1 MVKRSN
7 KFLSRVRR
15 WLKQWLKKQHYA
27 LLMLFIV
34 AFFATVLLTLN
45 SQYLAAENSLDQ
57 NLINPQELIEQGRN
71 LYEAE
76 RFSEAATLLQRAVAN
91 FEATGDKLKQAMTL
105 SNLSLTYQQ
114 LGEWERAEQAS
125 AQSLNLLQTEQSINS
140 SNARSQILAQAL
152 DVKGRLQLAR
162 GKAEATL
169 TIWRQSADIYS
180 RIGDRVGLTRSRI
193 NQAQAL
199 QTLGL
204 YRQAQNTLTESTQLL
219 QNQPDS
225 LLKATALRSLGNVL
239 RVTGNLE
246 ASGQVLQQSLAV
258 AKGLQIPNAIAD
270 TLLSLG
276 NTANAKRD
284 TQGAL
289 QFYQQAA
296 NISTSQTIQVQALLH
311 QLNLLVENKQQADA
325 ITLWQRLQS
334 LIANLPPSR
343 TSVYARINLAQT
355 LMKLGNTEELADN
368 SREIAQLLATASQ
381 EAKSLGDK
389 RAEAYALGNL
399 GGLYEKVEQWQ
410 DAQNLTQQALVLA
423 QEVNAADISYRWQW
437 QLGRLLKNQGK
448 IQQAIANYDQA
459 VKTLQSLRYDLVA
472 LDPNVQFNFRD
483 EVEPVYREMVD
494 LLLQA
499 NGREEISQENLVQAR
514 NIIES
519 LQLAELENFFRAA
532 CLDAKPE
539 QIDRVVDRSD
549 RTAAAIYPIILPNR
563 LEILLKLPNQGK
575 IHHYVTKKSQS
586 EIEIALEEIRQYLRE
601 PDRTDDVNRLSQQV
615 YSWLIEPMEAE
626 LEKFQIQTLV
636 FVLDGSLRNIP
647 MSVLYDEGTKKYL
660 LEKYAIALA
669 PSLQLLQPKSL
680 QRKKLS
686 ALTAGL
692 SEKRVVEG
700 QEFSPLENV
709 NLELQRI
716 QSELSSSETLLNQ
729 KFTKLNLENQINST
743 PYTVVHLATHGK
755 FSSQIEETYILTWNQ
770 LLKVKDLD
778 NLLRNADSKQSS
790 DIELLVLS
798 ACETAAGDKRAA
810 LGLAGIAVR
819 AGARSILA
827 TLWSVDDRSTAEL
840 MSEFYHQLGNTNV
853 TKAEAL
859 RRAQIAL
866 WNHPNEDWKRPY
878 FWASY
883 VLVGNWL

>member
-1 MVKRSN
+1 MSSN
-7 KFLSRVRR
+7 KFFCRFQC
-15 WLKQWLKKQHYA
+15 WLKQRLKKQHYA
-27 LLMLFIV
+27 MLLLFV
-34 AFFATVLLTLN
+34 AAFLATVLLPLN
-45 SQYLAAENSLDQ
+45 SQYLSAENSIAQ
-57 NLINPQELIEQGRN
+57 NLVNPQESIEQGRS

-76 RFSEAATLLQRAVAN
+76 RFSEAATLLQRASAS
-91 FEATGDKLKQAMTL
+91 FEATGDRLRQAMTL

-114 LGEWERAEQAS
+114 LGEWEKAEQAS
-125 AQSLNLLQTEQSINS
+125 EQSLNLLQTEQDINS
-140 SNARSQILAQAL
+140 SNERSQILAQAL

-162 GKAEATL
+162 GQAEAAL
-169 TIWRQSADIYS
+169 TIWRQSADIYA
-180 RIGDRVGLTRSRI
+180 RIDDKFGLTRNRI

-199 QTLGL
+199 QALGL

-225 LLKATALRSLGNVL
+225 LLKTTALRSLGNVL

-246 ASGQVLQQSLAV
+246 ASEQILQQSLAV
-258 AKGLQIPNAIAD
+258 AKGLQIPNGIAD

-276 NTANAKRD
+276 NTANARRD

-296 NISTSQTIQVQALLH
+296 NISTSPTIQVQALLH
-311 QLNLLVENKQQADA
+311 QLSLLIENKQQADA
-325 ITLWQRLQS
+325 INLWRKIQP
-334 LIANLPPSR
+334 LIANSSPSR
-343 TSVYARINLAQT
+343 TSVYARINLAQS
-355 LMKLGNTEELADN
+355 LMKLGSTAELSAN
-368 SREIAQLLATASQ
+368 SREVAQLLAAASQ
-381 EAKSLGDK
+381 EAKTLGDK

-399 GGLYEKVEQWQ
+399 GGLYEKVEQRQ

-423 QEVNAADISYRWQW
+423 QEVNAADITYRWQW
-437 QLGRLLKNQGK
+437 QLGRLLKNQGN

-494 LLLQA
+494 LLLQPK
-499 NGREEISQENLVQAR
+499 GKEEISQENIVQAR

-519 LQLAELENFFRAA
+519 LQLAELENFFHAA

-549 RTAAAIYPIILPNR
+549 QTAAAIYPIILPNR
-563 LEILLKLPNQGK
+563 LEILLKLPNQEK
-575 IHHYVTKKSQS
+575 IRHYVTKKSQS
-586 EIEIALEEIRQYLRE
+586 EVEKALEEIRQYLRE

-615 YSWLIEPMEAE
+615 YSWLIEPMEGE
-626 LEKFQIQTLV
+626 LEKFQIKTLV
-636 FVLDGSLRNIP
+636 FILDGSLRNIP
-647 MSVLYDEGTKKYL
+647 MSVLYDEKTKKYL
-660 LEKYAIALA
+660 LEEYAIALA
-669 PSLQLLQPKSL
+669 PSLQLLEPKPL
-680 QRKKLS
+680 QRKNLS

-692 SEKRVVEG
+692 SEKRVVEDR
-700 QEFSPLENV
+700 EFSPLENV
-709 NLELQRI
+709 NLELLRI
-716 QSELSSSETLLNQ
+716 QSEVSSSEALLNQ
-729 KFTKLNLENQINST
+729 KFTKLNLENRINST
-743 PYTVVHLATHGK
+743 SYTVVHLATHGK

-840 MSEFYHQLGNTNV
+840 MSKFYYELSNTNV
-853 TKAEAL
+853 SKAEAL
-859 RRAQIAL
+859 RRAQISL